1 MVTVIDARARAR
13 LAWWLGPW
21 SPRDRGPAG
30 IERRRLEVG
39 GGSYVYRGARPRVA
53 WLISPGL
60 HPAGPDD
67 PRIDRFARVLAAT
80 GALVM
85 SPRSPTFVGLRLAA
99 GAIAELALARAALAS
114 LPEARGLAVRIVS
127 PSVGSLAALHLAA
140 DAGAAIERTVLLG
153 GYVDA
158 AALARSFS
166 GGDAVPRDPT
176 NAPVA
181 MATLLDQVPAAIAD
195 PGALRAAWD
204 DVVREVWAVPAWMR
218 AGSVAHHPVVHRR
231 ARAVIASDRELF
243 LIGCGVV
250 PGADALTAAAMASG
264 AHAHLELRP
273 LLPRIGGEL
282 VAFHGP
288 GDAVVPVEQL
298 DALLAA
304 APRARGYRLAGLD
317 HGGPRDL
324 RELAAAL
331 SPRALAAE
339 LRAFAALISALAP

>member
-1 MVTVIDARARAR
+1 MATVSDARARAR

-21 SPRDRGPAG
+21 SPPDRGPRG
-30 IERRRLEVG
+30 IERWQIDVG
-39 GGSYVYRGARPRVA
+39 GGSYVYRGERPRLA

-67 PRIDRFARVLAAT
+67 PRVDRFARVLAAA
-80 GALVM
+80 GALVV
-85 SPRSPTFVGLRLAA
+85 SPRSPTFVGLRLGA
-99 GAIAELALARAALAS
+99 GAIADLAAARTALA
-114 LPEARGLAVRIVS
+114 GLAEAHGLPVRIVS

-140 DAGAAIERTVLLG
+140 DAAAAVERTVLLG

-158 AALARSFS
+158 VALARSFS
-166 GGDAVPRDPT
+166 GGDAAPRDTT
-176 NAPVA
+176 NTPVA

-195 PGALRAAWD
+195 PAALREAWD
-204 DVVREVWAVPAWMR
+204 DVVREVWAVPAWTR
-218 AGSVAHHPVVHRR
+218 AGSVAHHAVAKRR
-231 ARAVIASDRELF
+231 AATVAAADRELF

-250 PGADALTAAAMASG
+250 PGAAALTAAAITSG

-273 LLPRIGGEL
+273 LLPRIRGEL

-339 LRAFAALISALAP
+339 LRAFAALIAALAP